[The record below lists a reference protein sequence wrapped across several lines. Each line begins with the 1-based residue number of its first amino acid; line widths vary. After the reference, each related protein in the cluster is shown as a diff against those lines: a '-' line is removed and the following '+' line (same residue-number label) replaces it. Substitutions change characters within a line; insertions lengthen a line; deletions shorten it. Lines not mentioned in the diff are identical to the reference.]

1 MTSPATILVVD
12 GEPNVRLSLQFLL
25 VEAGY
30 RVRTA
35 GDGNEALA
43 EVARERPDLL
53 LLDVR
58 LPRIDGLTV
67 CSRLKSEAGH
77 RDLPIVFLSTQT
89 REAERAKGLALGADD
104 FISKPFAAEDLLG
117 RIARALESRKHQ

>member
-25 VEAGY
+25 SEAGY

-35 GDGNEALA
+35 ADGSEALA

-53 LLDVR
+53 LLDVK

-67 CSRLKSEAGH
+67 CGRLKSEAAH
-77 RDLPIVFLSTQT
+77 RDLPIVFLSART
-89 REAERAKGLALGADD
+89 RDAERAKGLALGADD
-104 FISKPFAAEDLLG
+104 YIAKPFTADDLLS
-117 RIARALESRKHQ
+117 RIARALETRKQQ